1 MPILR
6 HPDNTN
12 LSLHYESTFE
22 GLPVMVEKGP
32 FITECLTALKRVI
45 DLALREYP
53 RLLAF
58 RVDLRLPTGI
68 RLPEYA
74 YTNEVISRFL
84 ASFKA
89 KIEHNRSKAREQN
102 RYAHG
107 CKVRYFWVRERGQ
120 GQTYHYHLLI
130 LLNRDAYYTIGRLQ
144 SEADNMI
151 SRMVEAWAS
160 ALGLSVDQVKGLVNI
175 PDNAIYRVDQSIRAG
190 RVDEL
195 PELFRRASY
204 LCKAVSK
211 TYGDRQRSYG
221 YSRG

>member
-32 FITECLTALKRVI
+32 FIAEYLTALKRVI

-68 RLPEYA
+68 RLPDYA
-74 YTNEVISRFL
+74 YRNGVISRFIE
-84 ASFKA
+84 SFKA

-102 RYAHG
+102 KYAHA

-151 SRMVEAWAS
+151 SRMEEAWAS
-160 ALGLSVDQVKGLVNI
+160 ALGLSVDQVEGLVNI
-175 PDNAIYRVDQSIRAG
+175 PDRAVYRIDRNVRAG
-190 RVDEL
+190 SGNAL
-195 PELFRRASY
+195 SELFYRASY
-204 LCKAVSK
+204 LCKTATK
-211 TYGDRQRSYG
+211 AYGHNQHSYG